1 MKASAAQTP
10 PGHRPVSGPVG
21 PTDGDAMKEVFTMWK
36 DVRMVAF
43 TVVIAAVY
51 TAGLIPSKGL
61 VVVPGF
67 TEVRPGVAFPVAFS
81 LMFGPAAA
89 WGSAIGNL
97 VGDAFGGT
105 LTWGSPFG
113 FLGNFFMGLVGYK
126 LWGSLGALSSG
137 EEPTMRSARQLL
149 EYLVIAL
156 VTATGTAS
164 IIAWGLDAI
173 GEFPFSV
180 IATIIGVNNFVAAA
194 VIGPVLLYFLYE
206 PASRLGMTY
215 TAVMDRED
223 LSDVPPGRQRLAAAG
238 IVAVSAAWFVGGV
251 LVSVVVDDVPLGAI
265 PGGGV
270 DVAGGSPIEVALG
283 AVALLALLVLLALSG
298 ERLSSLR
305 YRDPE

>member
-1 MKASAAQTP
+1 
-10 PGHRPVSGPVG
+10 
-21 PTDGDAMKEVFTMWK
+21 MWK
-36 DVRMVAF
+36 DVRMVAI
-43 TVVIAAVY
+43 TVVIAAIY

-61 VVVPGF
+61 VVIPGF
-67 TEVRPGVAFPVAFS
+67 TEIRPGVALPVAFS
-81 LMFGPAAA
+81 LVFGPAAA

-126 LWGSLGALSSG
+126 LWGSLEPLSSG
-137 EEPTMRSARQLL
+137 EEPTMNSVRQVV

-156 VTATGTAS
+156 ATAAGTAS
-164 IIAWGLDAI
+164 IIAWGLDGI
-173 GEFPFSV
+173 GEFHFSV

-206 PASRLGMTY
+206 PAARNGMTY
-215 TAVMDRED
+215 TALLGDDDLPHVPADR
-223 LSDVPPGRQRLAAAG
+223 RRLAAWG
-238 IVAVSAAWFVGGV
+238 IAAVSIAWFVLGV

-265 PGGGV
+265 PGGSV
-270 DVAGGSPIEVALG
+270 DVTGGSPIEVALG
-283 AVALLALLVLLALSG
+283 VVALLALVGLFAVSG

-305 YRDPE
+305 RSDRE

>member
-1 MKASAAQTP
+1 
-10 PGHRPVSGPVG
+10 
-21 PTDGDAMKEVFTMWK
+21 MKEVFTMWR
-36 DVRMVAF
+36 DVRMVSF
-43 TVVIAAVY
+43 TVVIAAIY

-61 VVVPGF
+61 AVVPGF
-67 TEVRPGVAFPVAFS
+67 TEIRPGVALPVAFS

-126 LWGSLGALSSG
+126 LWGCLGPLSSS
-137 EEPTMRSARQLL
+137 EEPTMGSARQVA

-156 VTATGTAS
+156 VTALGTAS

-206 PASRLGMTY
+206 PAARVGMTY
-215 TAVMDRED
+215 PAVLGED
-223 LSDVPPGRQRLAAAG
+223 DLPDVPDARRRFAAG
-238 IVAVSAAWFVGGV
+238 GIAAVSIAWFVVGIF
-251 LVSVVVDDVPLGAI
+251 VSVVVDDVPLGAI

-270 DVAGGSPIEVALG
+270 DVAGGSIIEVVLG
-283 AVALLALLVLLALSG
+283 AVALLVLVVFFARSG

-305 YRDPE
+305 QADRESRRE